1 MKINALATLCAL
13 ALASSSALA
22 GSIPSTTYSLSGT
35 TNNGAKTNT
44 NAYAGLNWS
53 LGGSWTPAVVVGVFN
68 TRVKANGDTEGANL
82 AFHLNLAGGIKPGKL
97 KLSYLNGKENVQGE
111 VGVGYDFLRG
121 APLLGL
127 GVNGPFIGAGVD
139 GYLNFTIV
147 PYLNLHTQDRFKK
160 PSNSTQQCVSDG
172 ATIPG
177 HSLNSNCIG
186 NIFTP
191 APPPEDT

>member
-1 MKINALATLCAL
+1 MKKTALATFCAL

-53 LGGSWTPAVVVGVFN
+53 LGGSWTPAVVVGLFN

-111 VGVGYDFLRG
+111 VGIGYDFMRG

-127 GVNGPFIGAGVD
+127 GVNGPFIGAGID
-139 GYLNFTIV
+139 GYLNFNIV
-147 PYLNLHTQDRFKK
+147 PYLNLHSQDRFKK
-160 PSNSTQQCVSDG
+160 PSNSTQQCVANGSAVEG
-172 ATIPG
+172 NFI
-177 HSLNSNCIG
+177 SSNCTG
-186 NIFTP
+186 PIFNEP
-191 APPPEDT
+191 D

>member
-1 MKINALATLCAL
+1 MKKTALATFCAL

-22 GSIPSTTYSLSGT
+22 GSIPTTTYSLTGA
-35 TNNGAKTNT
+35 TNSGAKTNT

-147 PYLNLHTQDRFKK
+147 PYLNLHSQDRFKK
-160 PSNSTQQCVSDG
+160 PSNSTQQCVADG
-172 ATIPG
+172 SPID
-177 HSLNSNCIG
+177 G
-186 NIFTP
+186 NYLSPTCTGAFYNEP
-191 APPPEDT
+191 D